1 MHTPGEPCR
10 LLPRIAD
17 DWVDEA
23 PSGSSVGDSRHFE
36 RCSRKETGTVSRKIG
51 SQDPTLK
58 RSPLGSPPTEES
70 ETDAFTLYIAA
81 ISEVPLLTPEGERD
95 LGREMQLARETMT
108 QALSQVPAAVGQ
120 FLEAYEVARKNQW
133 ELGHVVL
140 PPPRVPETASQKAS
154 TGGHPQ
160 QPPQPLPDVAGVR
173 KILEQLKVHYGH
185 WQASRLQAS
194 EVSQKATQTV
204 RHAMQRTFAALP
216 VAPEML
222 RRLCATCR
230 GLVQRTR
237 IVEQRVGAV
246 VILTDGDRG
255 GLSLTSEFL
264 GQRLLEPRFA
274 PYRELIRAAQSDLH
288 KLESAVGTDLSL
300 LRKAHTEAE
309 TAWCRYEHAWRR
321 LVEAN
326 LRLVISIARHFVR
339 DGIALADLVQEGNL
353 GLFRA
358 SEKFDYRLGYRFS
371 TYASFW
377 IRQAV
382 SRALPKQGRL
392 ITVPRY
398 MHDHITHLRALTASL
413 QQKLVRNPSLEELTE
428 AASLPLDTI
437 LTALSADQRTLSLET
452 PTNDEED
459 LALYDR
465 LIDRSEPDPSEH
477 VNGVQVAERVARLL
491 DSLSEREALILRLHY
506 GIGGSRTMTLE
517 QIATILGVTR
527 ERVRQLEVQALA
539 ALRSDH
545 AVELLESLAD

>member
-1 MHTPGEPCR
+1 MLTCGEPCR
-10 LLPRIAD
+10 LLPRTSD
-17 DWVDEA
+17 DLVDEA
-23 PSGSSVGDSRHFE
+23 PSGDRVGDSCHFE
-36 RCSRKETGTVSRKIG
+36 RCSRKETGTVSRKG
-51 SQDPTLK
+51 GPRDTAPK
-58 RSPLGSPPTEES
+58 RSPLSSPPTEES
-70 ETDAFTLYIAA
+70 EADAFTLYIAA

-108 QALSQVPAAVGQ
+108 QALSQVPAAVGE

-140 PPPRVPETASQKAS
+140 PPPRVPDAASQAAS
-154 TGGHPQ
+154 TGGNP
-160 QPPQPLPDVAGVR
+160 QPPRPLLDFASVR
-173 KILEQLKVHYGH
+173 KMLEQLKGHYRH
-185 WQASRLQAS
+185 WQAHRLQTS
-194 EVSQKATQTV
+194 EVSQKLTQTV

-230 GLVQRTR
+230 GLVQRTQ
-237 IVEQRVGAV
+237 IVEQRIGAV
-246 VILTDGDRG
+246 VGLTDGDRG
-255 GLSLTSEFL
+255 GLSLTSDFL

-274 PYRELIRAAQSDLH
+274 PYLELIRAAQRDLH
-288 KLESAVGTDLSL
+288 QLESAVGADLSL

-309 TAWCRYEHAWRR
+309 TAWCRYQHAWRR

-398 MHDHITHLRALTASL
+398 MHDHITHLGALTASL

-437 LTALSADQRTLSLET
+437 LTALSADQRTLSLDT
-452 PTNDEED
+452 PINDEED

-491 DSLSEREALILRLHY
+491 DGLPEREALILRLHY